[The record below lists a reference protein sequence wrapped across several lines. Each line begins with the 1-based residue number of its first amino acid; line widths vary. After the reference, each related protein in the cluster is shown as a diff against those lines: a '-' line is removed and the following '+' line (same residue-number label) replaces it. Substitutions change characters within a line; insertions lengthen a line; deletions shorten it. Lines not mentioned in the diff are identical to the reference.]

1 MKRLLHV
8 FFYVH
13 ISFLR
18 HLFVAIVFHFWKLF
32 RKDSGFYGFFG
43 KITLDWFE
51 REGVNVKFKKWVSMT
66 AASLLVATSLFGATS
81 VAQADEGQKRTIAEE
96 SIYDLLVDRFFN
108 GSGDNDF
115 DTNTKDPSKFAGGD
129 FRGLQDKL
137 TFIDDM
143 GFSIVSI
150 GTVFDTEKYD
160 GSMPTS
166 YTKLEEHFGTAE
178 EFQSVI
184 KAYRAKDMSI
194 MVDFPLNN
202 VSPEHE
208 WAKDSAKQSWI
219 ASKNNGQVQWDL
231 ANKEVQAA
239 LIEAATEFVT
249 TYAIGGV
256 RLTNISEADTAFV
269 NEVIEALKETKE
281 SLYVIA
287 NEESNAKF
295 DATFSQ
301 ATADVYRNIFK
312 NVDMD
317 SSKLMDPVSVEQPA
331 QIMVDTLNTH
341 RFTFDSANENMFP
354 PTRLKMAMGAL
365 FMLPGIPVVQY
376 GTEIAM
382 NGEKAPDTHQLYNF
396 KVDEELIDYI
406 GNLQT
411 LRNKS
416 ATLRNGDFELIT
428 NENGLLVFTRTSDE
442 EKWVIMVNNT
452 SKTQRVDLTT
462 EQLGDKKAL
471 NGILNEEKVRLN
483 EKDVYPIIL
492 DREMVEVYQVKEDE
506 GFNIPYMVALGLVYL
521 LFIGFVVVIMKRG
534 KKRRQEQDVV
544 NK

>member
-1 MKRLLHV
+1 MKL
-8 FFYVH
+8 
-13 ISFLR
+13 
-18 HLFVAIVFHFWKLF
+18 
-32 RKDSGFYGFFG
+32 
-43 KITLDWFE
+43 
-51 REGVNVKFKKWVSMT
+51 KKWVSGT
-66 AASLLVATSLFGATS
+66 AASLLLATSLLGTTPL
-81 VAQADEGQKRTIAEE
+81 AQADEVHKKTIAEE

-137 TFIDDM
+137 NFIGDM

-160 GSMPTS
+160 GTMPTS
-166 YTKLEEHFGTAE
+166 YSTLEEHFGTTE
-178 EFQSVI
+178 EFKSVI
-184 KAYRAKDMSI
+184 KAYKAKDMSI
-194 MVDFPLNN
+194 MVDFPLSN
-202 VSPEHE
+202 VSPNHE

-231 ANKEVQAA
+231 ANEEVQAA
-239 LIEAATEFVT
+239 LIEAAAELIS
-249 TYAIGGV
+249 TYDIGGI
-256 RLTNISEADTAFV
+256 RLTNLTDADTAFV
-269 NEVIEALKETKE
+269 NALIEALKDTKE

-287 NEESNAKF
+287 NEESDANF

-317 SSKLMDPVSVEQPA
+317 SSKIMNPVSGEKPA

-341 RFTFDSANENMFP
+341 RFTFDSSNENMFP

-365 FMLPGIPVVQY
+365 LMLPGIPVVQY

-396 KVDEELIDYI
+396 KTDEELIDYI
-406 GNLQT
+406 GNVQS

-416 ATLRNGDFELIT
+416 TTLRNGDFELIT
-428 NENGLLVFTRTSDE
+428 NENGLLVFTRSSDE

-452 SKTQRVDLTT
+452 SKTQRVDLTP
-462 EQLGDKKAL
+462 EQLGEKKAL
-471 NGILNEEKVRLN
+471 NGILNQEKVRLN

-492 DREMVEVYQVKEDE
+492 DREMVEIYQVKDDE

-521 LFIGFVVVIMKRG
+521 LFIGFVVVIIKRG
-534 KKRRQEQDVV
+534 KKRRQEQDVK
-544 NK
+544 N